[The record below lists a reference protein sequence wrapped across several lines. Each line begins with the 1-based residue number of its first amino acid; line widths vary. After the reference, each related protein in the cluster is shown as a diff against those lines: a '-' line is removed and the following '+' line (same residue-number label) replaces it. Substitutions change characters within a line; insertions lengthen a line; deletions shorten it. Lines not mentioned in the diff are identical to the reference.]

1 MATAVMSVHTQTD
14 ETFEIKY
21 DDTFRDT
28 RVYLE
33 CPYHEKEQVKELGA
47 RWDTDKRLWYAPSGT
62 NLTPLIPWMTLR
74 TYLRCDNVE
83 DKHAVESLGG
93 KYDTERCQY
102 YVIDSMERE
111 PFARWL

>member
-1 MATAVMSVHTQTD
+1 MTAAVMSRSVPTQTD
-14 ETFEIKY
+14 GAFEI
-21 DDTFRDT
+21 DSIFRDT

-33 CPYHEKEQVKELGA
+33 CPYHEKEQVKGLGA

-83 DKHAVESLGG
+83 DKHAIESLGG
-93 KYDTERCQY
+93 KYDTEPVLRH
-102 YVIDSMERE
+102 
-111 PFARWL
+111 